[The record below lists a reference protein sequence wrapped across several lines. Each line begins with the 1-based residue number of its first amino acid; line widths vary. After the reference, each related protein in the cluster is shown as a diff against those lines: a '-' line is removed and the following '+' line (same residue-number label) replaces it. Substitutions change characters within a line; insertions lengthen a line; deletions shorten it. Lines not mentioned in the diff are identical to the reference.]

1 MKLEKGNKYI
11 YTNTVKV
18 GRTCKRTK
26 KHQVV
31 IYVGAEEQK
40 EVFQTETGSEV
51 LLNNI
56 DIIKFIKEF

>member
-11 YTNTVKV
+11 YTNIVKV

-31 IYVGAEEQK
+31 IYIGAEGTN
-40 EVFQTETGSEV
+40 EVFQTETGADV

-56 DIIKFIKEF
+56 DIIKFIKEI

>member
-11 YTNTVKV
+11 YTNIVKV
-18 GRTCKRTK
+18 GMTCKRTK
-26 KHQVV
+26 KHQIVV
-31 IYVGAEEQK
+31 YIGAEGTK
-40 EVFQTETGSEV
+40 EVFQTESGSEV